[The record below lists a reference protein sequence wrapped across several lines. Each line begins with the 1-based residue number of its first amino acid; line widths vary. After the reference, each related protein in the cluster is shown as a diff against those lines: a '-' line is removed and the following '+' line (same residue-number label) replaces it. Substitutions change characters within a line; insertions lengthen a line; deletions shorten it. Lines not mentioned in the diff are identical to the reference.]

1 MFIVRSKQPI
11 KNTMTCRVT
20 IILCFVVLQII
31 EGATGGVLKAKF
43 LKPYT
48 MIKKAV
54 FWVSISVKLFM
65 AY

>member
-1 MFIVRSKQPI
+1 
-11 KNTMTCRVT
+11 MTKVKALPLT
-20 IILCFVVLQII
+20 L
-31 EGATGGVLKAKF
+31 VLKAKF

-54 FWVSISVKLFM
+54 FWVSICVKLFM